1 MFRTAIPHTR
11 PRCRSVT
18 AGASVRRRRSA
29 CAGAYLLAFLLTHA
43 GTNRSCVR
51 ALSQTAPTEST
62 VSVDVYVNDSFESRD
77 ALARAQVLA
86 RNRRWTEAAEVL
98 HEASAR
104 YAAMVA
110 STGRPGA
117 YTSVG
122 RLVRQTLASWP
133 PEGVSAW
140 RQLYEAESTAE
151 LSALG
156 TERPDAAASWL
167 AAYERFFIST
177 EAGKATDELAQRLIE
192 RGLLESARSV
202 YEDALRFHPDR
213 DRYEAIWR
221 RHLALVLAM
230 TGDAAEARRLLEI
243 DDPGLMTGLRWMG
256 EDRRARDVLTEI
268 ERAFTDLHACAP
280 HPTDWPQWGG
290 SPSRTRVGE
299 CNVSDPG
306 LLWRHHED
314 EGFSAAAWSPPDAPE
329 EAQRRSPL
337 ERSAGLRSIPVAS
350 DELVVRQRTGELI
363 AFQRR
368 SGAKVWT
375 WPDRDMTAGAALSE
389 APTGALELP
398 AIHAGAVIAAVA
410 TPSDTPFV
418 AEAQPGP
425 GALACLDH
433 AGGRLRW
440 LRTLASFGREH
451 SDVTFDAAP
460 LILRDQVFILG
471 RRRRAFG
478 FEDAYLYRLA
488 ARDGRL
494 LSRVHVGS
502 ASTGSFGYRRAT
514 YSILA
519 ADRGLVFVCPQLG
532 TIAAI
537 SEITGDVVWL
547 RAYGQS
553 AQRTR
558 AGRPS
563 SEDVAAWTFSP
574 PFCLGDRIVVL
585 PSDADELLVL
595 NAADGSTLAQV
606 PRAQLSDAECLVGV
620 VDSLVV
626 TTGAAVC
633 AYDLGAQEL
642 RWSTSLGDGQNP
654 LGRPALLS
662 DRVLVPTGMH
672 LSTFDLR
679 TGARTDRPWDAD
691 GGGGNLLPLGDVLLV
706 AGDRSLSA
714 YMRREDIWEELRNR
728 MQRNPEDPAAALD
741 FAEVALRDR
750 AWSDAEALLIEADRR
765 AAAAPP
771 ADDAL
776 RRRLYAATMTV
787 ASRFASAGLVTPDR
801 LEAWHR
807 IASVWTYDPASG
819 VQYRLKFAE
828 LYETQGDAARAIN
841 LYQQVLADR
850 SLREVAL
857 AHSGPLP
864 PRAGRVAMTA
874 INRILTARGRE
885 VYAPFEEQARRTL
898 QTARAA
904 SDLAAIDAV
913 IDTYPNARAAAEATL
928 LSGDLLLSAGKH
940 EDAARRYIDAY
951 YRYPDLS
958 DPVDTIRRI
967 AVALDRAGKRTQVYG
982 WLTRGVREFPSA
994 TVPVDAERL
1003 TFAQYRERFADA
1015 RRHVEPARPELV
1027 LPLRPAHVLDL
1038 ADDPTLLH
1046 PRFTGD
1052 GDRERAFFVAAS
1064 GAVQAYDPASGRAIW
1079 SSPRP
1084 VVGAPQVILVAAS
1097 QVILAGSHRVEAVN
1111 AADGR
1116 LLWAFGE
1123 VPPDL
1128 GNPDRDWEGLAP
1140 FVHFAV
1146 REREL
1151 LCIRDDGEAACLSI
1165 DDGRPQW
1172 SSRLAPPPVGDLPVC
1187 DDRLTYT
1194 AAVRDQLR
1202 LHALRWAPDESMRSV
1217 PLDPFGPVSRR
1228 VATFDGQLL
1237 LVCAD
1242 RIVACDPVLGV
1253 PRWTTSVSGRV
1264 REAALAVDV
1273 DGLYVTTDGRSI
1285 SRYNL
1290 SDGREAWR
1298 TPPLMPRG
1306 DEGMSI
1312 TVQDGNVIVA
1322 DARSVHA
1329 LDGFSGRVLWKG
1341 VTPEERPNFFYR
1353 AVTSAYVA
1361 AIDVRPQD
1369 SAVPSRAFFY
1379 DHRNASGV
1387 LPREGGVLTLEGV
1400 REFTDARIIDH
1411 ALVVQSGNRFHIW
1424 ADGERPPAAPPAP

>member
-1 MFRTAIPHTR
+1 MFRTAIPHSLQRWVSAT
-11 PRCRSVT
+11 T
-18 AGASVRRRRSA
+18 GASVCRGRGVR
-29 CAGAYLLAFLLTHA
+29 AGMYLLVFSLTHS
-43 GTNRSCVR
+43 GTFGSPVG
-51 ALSQTAPTEST
+51 APSQTAPTEPA

-77 ALARAQVLA
+77 AFARAQVLA
-86 RNRRWTEAAEVL
+86 RNRRWAEAAEVL
-98 HEASAR
+98 HEASTR

-140 RQLYEAESTAE
+140 RQLYEAESAAE
-151 LSALG
+151 LSTLG
-156 TERPDAAASWL
+156 TERPDAVASCL
-167 AAYERFFIST
+167 AAYDRGFISAA
-177 EAGKATDELAQRLIE
+177 AGRVTDELAQRLIE
-192 RGLLESARSV
+192 RGLLEPARSL

-213 DRYEAIWR
+213 DRYEPIWR

-230 TGDAAEARRLLEI
+230 TGDADEARRLLEI
-243 DDPGLMTGLRWMG
+243 DDPELNTGLRWMG
-256 EDRRARDVLTEI
+256 EDRPARDVLAEI
-268 ERAFTDLHACAP
+268 ERTFADLHTCTL

-290 SPSRTRVGE
+290 NPSRTRLGE

-314 EGFSAAAWSPPDAPE
+314 DGFSASAWSSPDASE
-329 EAQRRSPL
+329 EAHRRTSL
-337 ERSAGLRSIPVAS
+337 ERSAGLQSIPVAS
-350 DELVVRQRTGELI
+350 DDLVIRQRAGELI
-363 AFQRR
+363 AVQRR

-375 WPDRDMTAGAALSE
+375 WPDRELAAPAALSE

-398 AIHAGAVIAAVA
+398 AIHAGAVVAAVS

-425 GALACLDH
+425 GALVCLDL
-433 AGGRLRW
+433 ADGRLRW

-451 SDVTFDAAP
+451 SDVTLDASP

-478 FEDAYLYRLA
+478 FEDAYVYRLA

-532 TIAAI
+532 TIAAV

-547 RAYGQS
+547 RVYEQS

-563 SEDVAAWTFSP
+563 SEEIAAWTFSP
-574 PFCLGDRIVVL
+574 PFCLADRLVVL

-595 NAADGSTLAQV
+595 SAADGSISMQI

-620 VDSLVV
+620 ADSVLV

-633 AYDLGAQEL
+633 TYDLGAREL
-642 RWSTSLGDGQNP
+642 RWSTSLSDGLSP

-662 DRVLVPTGMH
+662 DRVLVPTGTH

-691 GGGGNLLPLGDVLLV
+691 GGGGNLLALSDVLLV

-714 YMRREDIWEELRNR
+714 YMRREDIWEELRDR
-728 MQRNPEDPAAALD
+728 MQRNPDDPAAALD

-765 AAAAPP
+765 ATAAPP

-776 RRRLYAATMTV
+776 RRRLYAATMMI
-787 ASRFASAGLVTPDR
+787 ASRFTTAGLVTPDR
-801 LEAWHR
+801 LESWHR

-828 LYETQGDAARAIN
+828 LYEIQGDVARAIN

-850 SLREVAL
+850 SLRDMAL
-857 AHSGPLP
+857 PHSGPLP
-864 PRAGRVAMTA
+864 PKAGRAAMIA
-874 INRILTARGRE
+874 IDRILAARGRE
-885 VYAPFEEQARRTL
+885 VYAPFEEQAIRAL
-898 QTARAA
+898 QSARAA
-904 SDLAAIDAV
+904 ADVALMDAV
-913 IDTYPNARAAAEATL
+913 VDQYPNARAAAEATL
-928 LSGDLLLSAGKH
+928 LSGDLLLNAGKY

-967 AVALDRAGKRTQVYG
+967 VTALDRAGKRTQVYG

-994 TVPVDAERL
+994 TVSVGGERL
-1003 TFAQYRERFADA
+1003 AFAQYRERFADA
-1015 RRHVEPARPELV
+1015 RRHVEPARPELT

-1052 GDRERAFFVAAS
+1052 GDHEQAFYVAAS
-1064 GAVQAYDPASGRAIW
+1064 GAVQAYDPASGRALW
-1079 SSPRP
+1079 NSPRP
-1084 VVGAPQVILVAAS
+1084 VIGAPQVICVS
-1097 QVILAGSHRVEAVN
+1097 SSKVILAGSHRIEAVN
-1111 AADGR
+1111 AADGQ

-1128 GNPDRDWEGLAP
+1128 GHPDRDWEGLAP

-1146 REREL
+1146 RQPEL

-1165 DDGRPQW
+1165 EDGRAQW
-1172 SSRLAPPPVGDLPVC
+1172 RLRLEPPPTGDLPLC
-1187 DDRLTYT
+1187 DDRLSYT

-1202 LHALRWAPDESMRSV
+1202 LHTLRWAPRESMRSF
-1217 PLDPFGPVSRR
+1217 PLDPFGPVTRR

-1253 PRWTTSVSGRV
+1253 PRWSTSVSGRV
-1264 REAALAVDV
+1264 REAALAADV

-1285 SRYNL
+1285 TRYDL

-1322 DARSVHA
+1322 DVRSVHA

-1341 VTPEERPNFFYR
+1341 VTPEERPNFYFR

-1361 AIDVRPQD
+1361 AIDVRPPD
-1369 SAVPSRAFFY
+1369 AAVPCRVFFY

-1387 LPREGGVLTLEGV
+1387 LPREGGVLTLDGV

-1411 ALVVQSGNRFHIW
+1411 ALVVQSGSRFHIW
-1424 ADGERPPAAPPAP
+1424 TDSELPPATPPAP